1 MRKDG
6 PSEGRRIE
14 RAHTTDELVELNVTF
29 PPRTPNIPIDLR
41 LFTLLPLP
49 PTHRVQ
55 RLCYFFSQLC
65 GHDDGTFAHYF
76 KVPKLCPVSKKKAQR
91 SKINNETETE

>member
-6 PSEGRRIE
+6 RGEGQRIE

-41 LFTLLPLP
+41 LFTLLPPLH
-49 PTHRVQ
+49 TECRGCVT
-55 RLCYFFSQLC
+55 FFSQL
-65 GHDDGTFAHYF
+65 GG
-76 KVPKLCPVSKKKAQR
+76 P
-91 SKINNETETE
+91 

>member
-41 LFTLLPLP
+41 LFTLLPP
-49 PTHRVQ
+49 PLHTECRGCVTSSVNFAAMTMAHLTV
-55 RLCYFFSQLC
+55 YFN
-65 GHDDGTFAHYF
+65 
-76 KVPKLCPVSKKKAQR
+76 VPKNCVQFQRKKRNGRK
-91 SKINNETETE
+91 